1 MIKSLRKK
9 FIMAAMCSIFAVLV
23 VIVGAIQIFSYLK
36 IPREADQL
44 LAILGDHQGE
54 FPRGPAPEIPD
65 SREKSAQTDAF
76 EDSMRKAAGIWS
88 PETPYET
95 RYFSVLLGEEGEI
108 LETKTGNIAAIQDE
122 TAEAYART
130 VLEKGGIQ
138 GFRGSYRY
146 KVVEDADGTR
156 VIFVDCTREMNSF
169 HSFVITSTAVSLLGL
184 LLVLIL
190 VILFSGKIFHPVL
203 ESYEKQ
209 KRFITD
215 ASHEL
220 KTPLTII
227 DANTEV
233 LEMIQGESEWTVS
246 IRKQIKRLTYLVQQM
261 VVLTRMDEGNRTGPM
276 IDFSLSDAVEET
288 AELFA
293 VPSGSRGKSL
303 KLQIEKGIICHGDE
317 EAVRQL
323 TSLLLDNAVK
333 YSDREGNIQVLLQ
346 KKGRKSILKVINT
359 VEKIEKGNQDLLF
372 ERFYR
377 RDASRSSDTGGSGI
391 GLSIAKSIVEVHNG
405 KIHAYSRNGKSLE
418 ITVVL

>member
-9 FIMAAMCSIFAVLV
+9 FIMVAMCSTFAVLT
-23 VIVGAIQIFSYLK
+23 VIVGAIQISSYLK

-54 FPRGPAPEIPD
+54 FPREPVPVLQESGGKAGQNGDPGD
-65 SREKSAQTDAF
+65 SV
-76 EDSMRKAAGIWS
+76 RKAAGLWS

-95 RYFSVLLGEEGEI
+95 RYFSVLLDQNGEI
-108 LETKTGNIAAIQDE
+108 LETKTGNIAAIQDA
-122 TAEAYART
+122 TAEIYAQEA
-130 VLEKGGIQ
+130 LEKGSRQ
-138 GFRGSYRY
+138 GFQGNYRYRVAEEERGS
-146 KVVEDADGTR
+146 R
-156 VIFVDCTREMNSF
+156 VIFVDCTRELNSF
-169 HSFVITSTAVSLLGL
+169 RGFLITSTAVSILGL
-184 LLVLIL
+184 LLVLVL
-190 VILFSGKIFHPVL
+190 VVLFSRKIFRPVL

-209 KRFITD
+209 KQFITD

-233 LEMIQGESEWTVS
+233 LEMIQGESEWTAS
-246 IRKQIKRLTYLVQQM
+246 IRKQIKRLTYLIQQM
-261 VVLTRMDEGNRTGPM
+261 VILTRMDEGDRTGPM
-276 IDFSLSDAVEET
+276 IDFSLTNAVEET

-293 VPSGSRGKSL
+293 VPAGSKGKCL
-303 KLQIEKGIICHGDE
+303 DLRIEKGITCHGDE

-333 YSDREGNIQVLLQ
+333 YSDRAGNIQVILQ
-346 KKGRKSILKVINT
+346 KRGRKSILKIRNT
-359 VEKIEKGNQDLLF
+359 VEKIEKGSQDILF

-405 KIHAYSRNGKSLE
+405 KIHAYSKDGKSLE
-418 ITVVL
+418 IIVVL